1 MKTRI
6 TLPSRRAALRFAG
19 LGLCGCLALGCAP
32 NAPEADPLQAI
43 LASEEPAI
51 ARVMQNPGVHEVQIR
66 YTRIFRAGDSV
77 RFVDYDYGVDAN
89 RYFYPA
95 SMVKFPIALLALE
108 KLGSLDTLDRH
119 ARYYVEG
126 DTLEDTFEGDVLKI
140 FAVSDNH
147 ANNRLF
153 EFLGQDAIND
163 SLAARGVGPAR
174 ISHRLGL
181 HDDRVSTRPLILY
194 RSDSLTAQSQPLV
207 SRPIRPLELEAIAK
221 GTGYADGD
229 SIVHEPFDF
238 SLKNY
243 LPVTSL
249 DGIMKR
255 LIFPGNFPPSQR
267 FALNDEQR
275 NFLLEAMQNTP
286 REVGYDP
293 EMYPDGYC
301 KFFLFGDSQQQIP
314 DALQIFNKV
323 GFAYGTLTDCAYIRD
338 SRNGVEFMLTAT
350 VLVNENGIF
359 NDDHYQYDQVGI
371 PFLAALGRAVYNFEA
386 EQRPQIKQPWKD

>member
-1 MKTRI
+1 MKHLITSATRAI
-6 TLPSRRAALRFAG
+6 GMPLAVML
-19 LGLCGCLALGCAP
+19 LGLALACEP
-32 NAPEADPLQAI
+32 PPETGDPLQAI
-43 LASEEPAI
+43 LASDEPAI
-51 ARVMQNPGVHEVQIR
+51 ARVMADPAAHEVQIR
-66 YTRIFRAGDSV
+66 YTRIFREGDSV
-77 RFVDYDYGVDAN
+77 RFADYDYGVDAN

-108 KLGSLDTLDRH
+108 KLGSLDSLDRQT
-119 ARYYVEG
+119 RYYVEG

-163 SLAARGVGPAR
+163 SLAAKGVGPAR

-181 HDDRVSTRPLILY
+181 HDDRVSTRPLIVY
-194 RSDSLTAQSQPLV
+194 RSDSLAAQSLPLV
-207 SRPIRPLELEAIAK
+207 SRPIRPLELEGIRK
-221 GTGYADGD
+221 GIGHTEGD
-229 SIVHEPFDF
+229 SLVHEPFDF

-249 DGIMKR
+249 DGILKR
-255 LIFPGNFPPSQR
+255 LIFPENFPPAQR
-267 FALNDEQR
+267 FGLSAQER
-275 NFLLEAMQNTP
+275 AFVLETMQNTP
-286 REVGYDP
+286 REAGYDP
-293 EMYPDGYC
+293 ELYPDGYC
-301 KFFLFGDSQQQIP
+301 KFFLYGDRQEPIP

-359 NDDHYQYDQVGI
+359 NDDNYQYEQVGI
-371 PFLAALGRAVYNFEA
+371 PFLAALGRAVYDFEA
-386 EQRPQIKQPWKD
+386 GQLPKNK